1 MGERYMTQPVVLVTG
16 AGIGIGHATAKAFGR
31 AGYHVA
37 VTDILEREGEATAAA
52 IASDGG
58 AAAFH
63 RMDVTDTAN
72 VNAVVAAVEAAH
84 GALDCVVAN
93 AGIARRAPIAEMT
106 DEQWDMTHEVNLK
119 GVFRVARAAL
129 PGMRR
134 ARRGAIVAVSSI
146 SGLLGWAEHA
156 QYNASKAGVIG
167 LVRGLAVEVGPDGV
181 RVNAVVPGLI
191 RTAQSLSVEH
201 SLGPEGLE
209 RAKAAIPLGRI
220 GEPEDIADGILF
232 LASDAARYV
241 TGQTLAIDGG
251 LLVVQAS

>member
-1 MGERYMTQPVVLVTG
+1 MTKPTVLITG
-16 AGIGIGHATAKAFGR
+16 AGIGIGHATALAFAR

-37 VTDILEREGEATAAA
+37 VTDVLEREGAATAAA
-52 IASDGG
+52 IAEAGG

-72 VNAVVAAVEAAH
+72 VNAVVAAVEADH

-93 AGIARRAPIAEMT
+93 AGIARRAPIGEMT
-106 DEQWDMTHEVNLK
+106 DRQWDETHEVNLK

-129 PGMRR
+129 PAMR
-134 ARRGAIVAVSSI
+134 ARGRGAIVALSSI
-146 SGLLGWAEHA
+146 SGLLGWTEHA

-209 RAKAAIPLGRI
+209 RARGAIPLGRI
-220 GEPEDIADGILF
+220 GEPEDIADCIVF

-241 TGQTLAIDGG
+241 TGQTLAVDGG